1 MHWIAPAAKDA
12 ATTSIVRLLVEIL
25 EPFHGR
31 ILDPRLRLRRHVGPV
46 GVDPGWTARREYPC
60 GADLTPRGDSD
71 LTQRRGGAET
81 QKGAE
86 GMTEN
91 EIATIVVESAV
102 EVHRTLGGPGLLE
115 LVYEEALAFEVESRG
130 LTVQRQK
137 PVPLV
142 YKGRRLASDL
152 RLDLLVNERVV
163 VECKATV
170 AYNRL
175 FEAQVLTYLRLCD
188 LRLGLVINFGER
200 LVRQGI
206 HRVVN
211 GLEE

>member
-1 MHWIAPAAKDA
+1 
-12 ATTSIVRLLVEIL
+12 
-25 EPFHGR
+25 
-31 ILDPRLRLRRHVGPV
+31 
-46 GVDPGWTARREYPC
+46 
-60 GADLTPRGDSD
+60 
-71 LTQRRGGAET
+71 
-81 QKGAE
+81 
-86 GMTEN
+86 MTEN
-91 EIATIVVESAV
+91 EIVTIVVESAI

-115 LVYEEALAFEVESRG
+115 AVYEEALTFELESRG

-137 PVPLV
+137 MIPLV
-142 YKGRRLASDL
+142 YKGEWLTSDL
-152 RLDLLVNERVV
+152 RLDLLVDERVI
-163 VECKATV
+163 VECKSTV

-211 GLEE
+211 KLQE